1 MRYRAMQVDGVRGCR
16 TLELMVADT
25 LFERMRGLLAHPPL
39 APGVAMVLP
48 SCRLIH
54 TFGMRYP
61 VDAVYLDRH
70 GAVLKVTVALPP
82 YRIDGHVCAR
92 DVLEMAAGTSACW
105 DIVPGVRLA
114 LHGTGER
121 AGEGT

>member
-1 MRYRAMQVDGVRGCR
+1 MRYRAMQFDGARGCR
-16 TLELMVADT
+16 TLELMIADT
-25 LFERMRGLLAHPPL
+25 LFERMRGLLAHAPPL
-39 APGVAMVLP
+39 PGQAIVLP

-70 GAVLKVTVALPP
+70 GAVLKVTMALPP

-105 DIVPGVRLA
+105 GIVAGVRLS
-114 LHGTGER
+114 LFG
-121 AGEGT
+121 AGAGP

>member
-1 MRYRAMQVDGVRGCR
+1 MRYRALHFDGLCGWR
-16 TLELMVADT
+16 TLELMIADT
-25 LFERMRGLLAHPPL
+25 LFERTRGLLAHAPPG
-39 APGVAMVLP
+39 AGQAMVLP

-70 GAVLKVTVALPP
+70 GAVLKVTAALAP

-92 DVLEMAAGTSACW
+92 DVLELAAGASARW
-105 DIVPGVRLA
+105 GIAAGVRLP
-114 LHGTGER
+114 LFGL
-121 AGEGT
+121 GEGP